1 MSALSTTYLLPVIDV
16 KGLERIKHAHSS
28 FPFHLLLASVCIIYS
43 MQCTT
48 EIFLPMIHLKGSLAG
63 VSFHFEAVGSALLRS
78 AIAKPLPLF
87 LNTVE
92 FASQVSRDFLHFCSR
107 KDTAP

>member
-48 EIFLPMIHLKGSLAG
+48 EIFLPMIHLKVKRLKS
-63 VSFHFEAVGSALLRS
+63 EAVGSALLRS